1 MTTSVIG
8 ALRVVLGLDSANFET
23 GLTAAQKQ
31 LRATGRSMQTTGA
44 QIATTGAAMTA
55 TITTGFAALGFH
67 LLKGSQDAAAAA
79 AQVNAALAS
88 MGSASGKS
96 FDELQKTAEGLRN
109 LTGIDDDDILKSV
122 TANLLTFGNV
132 SGDVFDRAQLS
143 ILDISARLG
152 TDLQSATL
160 MVGKALNDPIKGL
173 GALRKTG
180 IQFTEQQEKQ
190 IKAMVAAGD
199 AAGAQAVML
208 AELERQFGGAAKAA
222 ADADIWTPL
231 KTALMDLEG
240 AFEPLIRNVAAPM
253 IEGFAN
259 MTRSLAALN
268 PEAQKF
274 ILIGGAIAAALGP
287 VLIAVGA
294 VVGAIGTMTTALGA
308 GGALAGIGVVL
319 APVLPILAAVAAAV
333 AAVVIVFMLFKDR
346 IMPVLQDLWATLQ
359 TTLGPP
365 LQELF
370 AAVSEFAGALAA
382 AFKQF
387 LDSDI
392 GKTLMKVSETVNR
405 ILGGV
410 VIEVLKTLMRVAGEV
425 VSLIAT
431 GFRALSALLR
441 GDFSGAWDILKEGAG
456 KAMFGIID
464 AFGDL
469 ATKAID
475 FMAKLVNGVAVWL
488 GQKLYDLVVKPVK
501 QKLEQ
506 VGGFFFDLYDAVVG
520 HSYVPDLVEET
531 GQWFAKLQSLMVD
544 PTERA
549 TGTVKDRFQRL
560 RDDVRGIMDGL
571 MTDQEKAFLRF
582 QREEAQ
588 LRAAA
593 GNSEFDAAQIAEF
606 RRRNQ
611 ARYDSERA
619 GFDAENLTLPA
630 ARTITPLGDD
640 PAIQTLNRMMD
651 DLKRRIHETREDFA
665 DAFAQ
670 GIDAALRGDWQGVLQ
685 AIFGDVLQNS
695 FRDLG
700 RMVFNAGGGG
710 SPGGFNIGNIGS
722 IVSSLFSNLP
732 KFATGGSI
740 LPGGSGGT
748 DSQLVAFWKSPHERV
763 DVGAPGFSQSGG
775 GAMTFDLRGAVM
787 TSDLLG
793 QMETMASST
802 GGAAIR
808 GAREVV
814 PRDKAKADRY
824 TLGRR

>member
-8 ALRVVLGLDSANFET
+8 ALRVVLGLDSANFESGLT
-23 GLTAAQKQ
+23 GAQRKLKQTGKDLQNFGAGFAKVGAGLTVGLTAPLIAFGFQASKA
-31 LRATGRSMQTTGA
+31 ATE
-44 QIATTGAAMTA
+44 AADA
-55 TITTGFAALGFH
+55 LGQVSAALT
-67 LLKGSQDAAAAA
+67 
-79 AQVNAALAS
+79 S
-88 MGSASGKS
+88 MGNASGKTKE
-96 FDELQKTAEGLRN
+96 ELAGLADGLMRQS
-109 LTGIDDDDILKSV
+109 LYDDDDILRSV
-122 TANLLTFGNV
+122 TANLLTFGRIA
-132 SGDVFDRAQLS
+132 GDNFDRAQLAAVN
-143 ILDISARLG
+143 LATRMKM
-152 TDLQSATL
+152 DLQPATL
-160 MVGKALNDPIKGL
+160 LIGKALNDPVKGL
-173 GALRKTG
+173 TAMGRAG
-180 IQFTEQQEKQ
+180 IQFTTAQKEM
-190 IKAMVAAGD
+190 IKSMVEGGNV
-199 AAGAQAVML
+199 AGAQAIIL
-208 AELERQFGGAAKAA
+208 GELEKQFGGAAAA
-222 ADADIWTPL
+222 AQATDPYDRMRDSLNSLSESMGAIVNRFLAPL
-231 KTALMDLEG
+231 LDG
-240 AFEPLIRNVAAPM
+240 VA
-253 IEGFAN
+253 
-259 MTRSLAALN
+259 SLADRFNTLSPTMQN
-268 PEAQKF
+268 F
-274 ILIGGAIAAALGP
+274 IVIGAGIAAALGP

-294 VVGAIGTMTTALGA
+294 VVGAIGTMTAALGA

-319 APVLPILAAVAAAV
+319 APILPILAGIAAAV

-370 AAVSEFAGALAA
+370 AAVSEFAGELAA
-382 AFKQF
+382 AFQRF

-392 GKTLMKVSETVNR
+392 GKTLMKVSETMNR

-425 VSLIAT
+425 VGLIAT

-441 GDFSGAWDILKEGAG
+441 GDFSGAWDVLKEGAG
-456 KAMFGIID
+456 KAMSGIID

-475 FMAKLVNGVAVWL
+475 FMAKLVNGVAVWM
-488 GQKLYDLVVKPVK
+488 GQKLYDLVVRPVK
-501 QKLEQ
+501 DKLEQ

-544 PTERA
+544 PTQRA
-549 TGTVKDRFQRL
+549 TQATTDRFRQM
-560 RDDVRGIMDGL
+560 RDDLRGVLQDL
-571 MTDQEKAFLRF
+571 MTDAE
-582 QREEAQ
+582 
-588 LRAAA
+588 RAALKLNSDLSILNANRQA
-593 GNSEFDAAQIAEF
+593 GVLSQSEYDE
-606 RRRNQ
+606 Q
-611 ARYDSERA
+611 ARRA
-619 GFDAENLTLPA
+619 RARYA
-630 ARTITPLGDD
+630 AATPEVMDPVKALDITPLSND
-640 PAIQTLNRMMD
+640 PAIEALNRMMD
-651 DLKRRIHETREDFA
+651 GLKQRIHETREDFA
-665 DAFAQ
+665 DAFAE
-670 GIDAALRGDWQGVLQ
+670 GMDAAMRGDWQGVLR
-685 AIFGDVLQNS
+685 AIFGDILQTS
-695 FRDLG
+695 FKDLG

-710 SPGGFNIGNIGS
+710 SPGGFDISNIGN
-722 IVSSLFSNLP
+722 IVSSLFSKLP